1 MAKNT
6 KKENTTKGDKKVT
19 TKKVTTKKTPVK
31 KKTPAK
37 YASRWDKKGEPLSD
51 LAKIIEYAN
60 ILIEEQK
67 KNTRSPT
74 FYGKTDQE

>member
-1 MAKNT
+1 MKPSHYIMRIQPIEYIIANRLDFCSA
-6 KKENTTKGDKKVT
+6 NIV
-19 TKKVTTKKTPVK
+19 
-31 KKTPAK
+31 K

-74 FYGKTDQE
+74 VYGKKNQE